1 MLCLEFLHYI
11 LGDIKLKSF
20 NKVRVLTV
28 GSIVQGLAMALFLFP
43 HFIPSGGA
51 AGISVIFHHL
61 WNIPFAWT
69 IWILN
74 AVLLA
79 MAFKWLGRA
88 SVCWT
93 MYCVSVTAIIINIIS
108 TEVLSPLNFI
118 LVDLFLGSILFGIG
132 LGLLFKFGASSGGM
146 DILALILCKIRK
158 TKPGKTLFYINGT
171 ILLIAGFILDW
182 KIILYA
188 IFCQLIS
195 TRVVDLVVQFR
206 FKLHNR
212 LLAKEWK

>member
-1 MLCLEFLHYI
+1 M
-11 LGDIKLKSF
+11 KNF
-20 NKVRVLTV
+20 NKVILLTV
-28 GSIVQGLAMALFLFP
+28 GSVVQGLAMALFLFP

-51 AGISVIFHHL
+51 AGISVILHHI
-61 WNIPFAWT
+61 WDVPFAWT

-74 AVLLA
+74 AVLLV
-79 MAFKWLGRA
+79 MAFKWLGIA

-93 MYCVSVTAIIINIIS
+93 MYCVSVTAIIINIVS
-108 TEVLSPLNFI
+108 MEVLYPLNFI
-118 LVDLFLGSILFGIG
+118 LVDLFLGAILFGIG

-171 ILLIAGFILDW
+171 ILLVAGFILDW
-182 KIILYA
+182 KIVLYA
-188 IFCQLIS
+188 IVCQFII

-206 FKLHNR
+206 LKVPNGV
-212 LLAKEWK
+212 LAKEWK